1 MFPEYLMF
9 PPTTRYIVIS
19 DSELRDIRV
28 RKAEEDIAILESQAN
43 RLNTALAEVKN
54 SIRLKEA
61 YIKKAGIPN
70 ESKATEALS
79 SSGESSDQETST
91 EGA

>member
-1 MFPEYLMF
+1 MF
-9 PPTTRYIVIS
+9 PPATRYIVIS

-61 YIKKAGIPN
+61 YINEITTTEISDDKEAG
-70 ESKATEALS
+70 
-79 SSGESSDQETST
+79 
-91 EGA
+91 

>member
-9 PPTTRYIVIS
+9 PPATRYIVIS
-19 DSELRDIRV
+19 DSELRDMRV
-28 RKAEEDIAILESQAN
+28 RKAEEDIAVLESQAN

-54 SIRLKEA
+54 SIRLKKA
-61 YIKKAGIPN
+61 YIKEQVPLN

>member
-9 PPTTRYIVIS
+9 PPATRYVVIS
-19 DSELRDIRV
+19 DSELREMRI
-28 RKAEEDIAILESQAN
+28 RKAEEDIAVLESQAN

-54 SIRLKEA
+54 SIRLKKA
-61 YIKKAGIPN
+61 YINEADVPN

-79 SSGESSDQETST
+79 SSGESSNQETST

>member
-61 YIKKAGIPN
+61 YINEITTTEISDDKEAG
-70 ESKATEALS
+70 
-79 SSGESSDQETST
+79 
-91 EGA
+91 